1 MSERRPRRGLV
12 AESSRFALS
21 QYLSRAML
29 LARGLVAAA
38 ALGPAGFGAWNALV
52 LILDYGSYAS
62 LGALY
67 GLDLELPPA
76 VVSGD
81 ASRAT
86 RAMRGAWGLAL
97 AGGAAFAVAVVA
109 YLAAGTWLAVTGW
122 GWGPPL
128 LMLAAVFV
136 QLTFH
141 YHASVL
147 RARGDFAA
155 VSAAVT
161 LQASIGGVV
170 GLLAVWRAGVW
181 GLLWGWLIGGIAALV
196 RLARSPD
203 RPPLEPASPASGL
216 PLARAGFPLFAYF
229 ALSLVLRSLDRI
241 ALVRF
246 GGNESLGRYSIGL
259 IAAGLVLYPPEALA
273 TVLFP
278 RLAAAAEGAR
288 DPARTRDELVR
299 AQRALALLLPPAV
312 ALGAFW
318 AGPIITV
325 LLPRFTPGVP
335 ALRILALGAL
345 LLAMATL
352 PGYALLGLKRGM
364 RMLPWAAG
372 AVLVAGL
379 LVFSVAA
386 VSPRASHVA
395 MAAAAGQGCFALVV
409 LVLGARELASGSGR
423 SALVAGSL
431 LPSLWAAA
439 LAALALVF
447 GGDGVAAAAWRS
459 LALALG
465 YAPLLLAL
473 GRGLGLRDLLRA
485 WRG

>member
-1 MSERRPRRGLV
+1 
-12 AESSRFALS
+12 
-21 QYLSRAML
+21 
-29 LARGLVAAA
+29 
-38 ALGPAGFGAWNALV
+38 
-52 LILDYGSYAS
+52 
-62 LGALY
+62 
-67 GLDLELPPA
+67 
-76 VVSGD
+76 
-81 ASRAT
+81 
-86 RAMRGAWGLAL
+86 
-97 AGGAAFAVAVVA
+97 
-109 YLAAGTWLAVTGW
+109 
-122 GWGPPL
+122 
-128 LMLAAVFV
+128 
-136 QLTFH
+136 
-141 YHASVL
+141 
-147 RARGDFAA
+147 
-155 VSAAVT
+155 
-161 LQASIGGVV
+161 
-170 GLLAVWRAGVW
+170 
-181 GLLWGWLIGGIAALV
+181 
-196 RLARSPD
+196 
-203 RPPLEPASPASGL
+203 
-216 PLARAGFPLFAYF
+216 
-229 ALSLVLRSLDRI
+229 
-241 ALVRF
+241 
-246 GGNESLGRYSIGL
+246 
-259 IAAGLVLYPPEALA
+259 
-273 TVLFP
+273 
-278 RLAAAAEGAR
+278 
-288 DPARTRDELVR
+288 
-299 AQRALALLLPPAV
+299 ALLLPPAV

-473 GRGLGLRDLLRA
+473 GRGLGLRDL
-485 WRG
+485 